1 MRSKIP
7 TIIAIFI
14 LLLGVGAGIFLIS
27 RTQIFRLGASP
38 ETAPK
43 DVRITNI
50 SANAF
55 TVSWVTDQPTIGSV
69 LWGESQNPNNTA
81 LGSQSEKNV
90 HFVEVSGLAPNTTY
104 FFKIASGGTDYD
116 NSGIPWQTQTGPLL
130 SASESTRVISGNV
143 LGASGQAASEVIVY
157 INASGMSPLS
167 AKTTSSGGWLIPL
180 GNARNLNLTGYM
192 SIEDKNP
199 LLEIFVQAGPQ
210 GIANA
215 QIYPS
220 SANPV
225 PNIILGQTHDFRA
238 EPENNVDTVPEAD
251 INLPQGE
258 ASPSSGFD
266 VGEQTATAA
275 ATTVT
280 LESITPGE
288 IVTTT
293 EPEFFGEGPPG
304 TKITITVKSQTPQTQ
319 TVTINTAGD
328 WQWTPPTDLTPG
340 EHTVTLTW
348 KDANNVLRTL
358 TRTFTVQAAEGPA
371 FESTPAATPASS
383 PTASPTATPRVSLP
397 ATDSAIPESGV
408 LTPTLALFI
417 MGVGLI
423 GVSFIIWTTLP
434 KTIR

>member
-1 MRSKIP
+1 MKSKIP

-14 LLLGVGAGIFLIS
+14 LLVGVGAGIFLIG

-38 ETAPK
+38 EAAPK

-50 SANAF
+50 GATAF

-69 LWGESQNPNNTA
+69 LWGDDQNLGNTA

-90 HFVEVSGLAPNTTY
+90 HFVEVSGLIPNTTY

-116 NSGIPWQTQTGPLL
+116 NSGIPWQTQTGPTL
-130 SASESTRVISGNV
+130 SASESTRVISGNI
-143 LGASGQAASEVIVY
+143 LQASGQAVSDGVVY
-157 INASGMSPLS
+157 ITASGMSPIS
-167 AKTTSSGGWLIPL
+167 TKTTSSGGWLIPL
-180 GNARNLNLTGYM
+180 GNARNLSLTGYLP
-192 SIEDKNP
+192 IEDKSP
-199 LLEIFVQAGPQ
+199 LLEIFVQAGPL

-225 PNIILGQTHDFRA
+225 PDIILGQTHDFRA
-238 EPENNVDTVPEAD
+238 EPENNAVTVPKAD
-251 INLPQGE
+251 INLPQGD

-266 VGEQTATAA
+266 VDKNTATPA

-280 LESITPGE
+280 LESVTEGE

-293 EPEFFGEGPPG
+293 GPEFFGEGPPG
-304 TKITITVKSQTPQTQ
+304 TKITITVESDPQTQ
-319 TVTINTAGD
+319 TVTVNTAGD

-340 EHTVTLTW
+340 EHTVTLAWRDT
-348 KDANNVLRTL
+348 NNILRSL
-358 TRTFTVQAAEGPA
+358 TRTFTVQASEGPA
-371 FESTPAATPASS
+371 FESTPSATPTSS

-408 LTPTLALFI
+408 LTPTLGLFI
-417 MGVGLI
+417 MGVGLL
-423 GVSFIIWTTLP
+423 TTSIFAW
-434 KTIR
+434 KKA